1 MNNMFDIAGK
11 VAVVTGGSGVLGS
24 NIAEG
29 LLKAGAKVIIIGAH
43 QDRVDA
49 ALERLKA
56 VSQDVAGTVCN
67 VLDIESLRSVKD
79 TVLSKWGRVDFLI
92 NAAGGNIPGGTLTV
106 DQNIFD
112 MKVEDLNKVVD
123 LNLNGTVY
131 PCLVFG
137 EIMAKQQSGVIV
149 NVSSMAAYESITR
162 VPGYSMA
169 KSAVE
174 NFTRWM
180 AQEMA
185 IKFSE
190 KIRVNA
196 IAPGFFIGNQNRAIL
211 INPDG
216 SLTERSKKVIAKT
229 PMRRFGDISE
239 LNGAVQFLCSDAAS
253 FITGATLAIDGGFSA
268 FSGVRLQLQV
278 NKVLASPTFG
288 FIRTKNLVNS
298 LTCQL
303 VTKKKKTL

>member
-1 MNNMFDIAGK
+1 MSNLFDISGK
-11 VAVVTGGSGVLGS
+11 VAVITGGSGVLGS

-29 LLKAGAKVIIIGAH
+29 FLKAGVKVIIIGAH

-49 ALERLKA
+49 AVERLKKFG
-56 VSQDVAGTVCN
+56 DDIWGTVCN
-67 VLDIESLRSVKD
+67 VWDVDSLNKVKD
-79 TVLSKWGRVDFLI
+79 SVLNKWGTIDFLV
-92 NAAGGNIPGGTLTV
+92 NAAGGNIPGGTLTP

-112 MKVEDLNKVVD
+112 MKVEDMNKVLD

-137 EIMAKQQSGVIV
+137 EIMAKNGKGAIV
-149 NVSSMAAYESITR
+149 NVSSMTAYEAITR

-174 NFTRWM
+174 NFTHWM

-216 SLTERSKKVIAKT
+216 SLTDRSKKVIAKT

-253 FITGATLAIDGGFSA
+253 FVTGAVLPVDGGFSS
-268 FSGVRLQLQV
+268 FSGV
-278 NKVLASPTFG
+278 
-288 FIRTKNLVNS
+288 
-298 LTCQL
+298 
-303 VTKKKKTL
+303 

>member
-1 MNNMFDIAGK
+1 MNEIFSIAGK

-29 LLKAGAKVIIIGAH
+29 FLRAGAKVIIIGAH
-43 QDRVDA
+43 KDRVDA
-49 ALERLKA
+49 AVERLK
-56 VSQDVAGTVCN
+56 QTGGEIRGTVCN
-67 VLDIESLRSVKD
+67 VLDIENLNAVKD
-79 TVLSKWGRVDFLI
+79 EVLAQWGRVDILV

-112 MKVEDLNKVVD
+112 MKVEDLDKVVD

-137 EIMAKQQSGVIV
+137 EIMAKQQSGAIV

-216 SLTERSKKVIAKT
+216 SLTDRSKKVIAKT

-239 LNGAVQFLCSDAAS
+239 LKGAVQFLCSDAAS
-253 FITGATLAIDGGFSA
+253 FITGAVLAVDGGFSA
-268 FSGVRLQLQV
+268 FSGV
-278 NKVLASPTFG
+278 
-288 FIRTKNLVNS
+288 
-298 LTCQL
+298 
-303 VTKKKKTL
+303 

>member
-1 MNNMFDIAGK
+1 MNDMFDISGK
-11 VAVVTGGSGVLGS
+11 VALVTGGSGVLGS

-29 LLKAGAKVIIIGAH
+29 FLRAGAKVIIIGAH
-43 QDRVDA
+43 QERVDK
-49 ALERLKA
+49 ALEHLKTISDS
-56 VSQDVAGTVCN
+56 VWGVACN
-67 VLDIESLRSVKD
+67 VLDMESLQAVKD
-79 TVLSKWGRVDFLI
+79 KILAQWGRIDILV

-112 MKVEDLNKVVD
+112 MKVADLNKVVD
-123 LNLNGTVY
+123 LNLYGSVY

-137 EIMAKQQSGVIV
+137 EIMAKQQSGSIV

-174 NFTRWM
+174 NFTRWL

-216 SLTERSKKVIAKT
+216 SL
-229 PMRRFGDISE
+229 
-239 LNGAVQFLCSDAAS
+239 L
-253 FITGATLAIDGGFSA
+253 
-268 FSGVRLQLQV
+268 
-278 NKVLASPTFG
+278 
-288 FIRTKNLVNS
+288 S
-298 LTCQL
+298 LIHI
-303 VTKKKKTL
+303 

>member
-49 ALERLKA
+49 ALERLVDAALERLKA
-56 VSQDVAGTVCN
+56 VSENVAGTVCN

-162 VPGYSMA
+162 VPGYS
-169 KSAVE
+169 K
-174 NFTRWM
+174 
-180 AQEMA
+180 
-185 IKFSE
+185 
-190 KIRVNA
+190 
-196 IAPGFFIGNQNRAIL
+196 
-211 INPDG
+211 
-216 SLTERSKKVIAKT
+216 ER
-229 PMRRFGDISE
+229 
-239 LNGAVQFLCSDAAS
+239 C
-253 FITGATLAIDGGFSA
+253 
-268 FSGVRLQLQV
+268 
-278 NKVLASPTFG
+278 
-288 FIRTKNLVNS
+288 
-298 LTCQL
+298 
-303 VTKKKKTL
+303 

>member
-1 MNNMFDIAGK
+1 MNDMFDISGK
-11 VAVVTGGSGVLGS
+11 VALVTGGSGVLGS

-29 LLKAGAKVIIIGAH
+29 FLRAGAKVIIIGAH
-43 QDRVDA
+43 QERVDK
-49 ALERLKA
+49 ALVRLKTISDS
-56 VSQDVAGTVCN
+56 VWGVACN
-67 VLDIESLRSVKD
+67 VLDMESLQAVKD
-79 TVLSKWGRVDFLI
+79 KILAQWGRIDILV

-112 MKVEDLNKVVD
+112 MKVADLNKVVD
-123 LNLNGTVY
+123 LNLYGSVY

-137 EIMAKQQSGVIV
+137 EIMAKQQSGSIV

-174 NFTRWM
+174 NFTRWL

-216 SLTERSKKVIAKT
+216 SLTDRSKKVIAKT
-229 PMRRFGDISE
+229 PMKRFGDISE

-253 FITGATLAIDGGFSA
+253 FITGAVLPVDGGFSA
-268 FSGVRLQLQV
+268 FSGV
-278 NKVLASPTFG
+278 
-288 FIRTKNLVNS
+288 
-298 LTCQL
+298 
-303 VTKKKKTL
+303 

>member
-1 MNNMFDIAGK
+1 MNDMFDISGK
-11 VAVVTGGSGVLGS
+11 VALVTGGSGVLGS

-29 LLKAGAKVIIIGAH
+29 FLRAGAKVIIIGAH
-43 QDRVDA
+43 QERVDK
-49 ALERLKA
+49 ALEHLKTISDS
-56 VSQDVAGTVCN
+56 VWGVACN
-67 VLDIESLRSVKD
+67 VLDMESLQAVKD
-79 TVLSKWGRVDFLI
+79 KILAQWGRIDILV

-112 MKVEDLNKVVD
+112 MKVADLNKVVD
-123 LNLNGTVY
+123 LNLYGSVY

-137 EIMAKQQSGVIV
+137 EIMAKQQSGSIV

-174 NFTRWM
+174 NFTRWL

-216 SLTERSKKVIAKT
+216 SLTDRSKKVIAKT
-229 PMRRFGDISE
+229 PMKRFGDISE

-253 FITGATLAIDGGFSA
+253 FITGAVLPVDGGFSA
-268 FSGVRLQLQV
+268 FSGV
-278 NKVLASPTFG
+278 
-288 FIRTKNLVNS
+288 
-298 LTCQL
+298 
-303 VTKKKKTL
+303 

>member
-1 MNNMFDIAGK
+1 MNEMFTIANK
-11 VAVVTGGSGVLGS
+11 IAVVTGGSGVLGS
-24 NIAEG
+24 NISEG
-29 LLKAGAKVIIIGAH
+29 FLRAGAQVIIIGAH
-43 QDRVDA
+43 PERVNA
-49 ALERLKA
+49 AVERLKT
-56 VSQDVAGTVCN
+56 AGSVEGFTCN
-67 VLDIESLRSVKD
+67 VLDIDSLKAVREQI
-79 TVLSKWGRVDFLI
+79 LGRYGRIDILV
-92 NAAGGNIPGGTLTV
+92 NAAGGNIPGGTLTP

-112 MKVEDLNKVVD
+112 MQVADLDKVVD

-137 EIMAKQQSGVIV
+137 EVMARQQSGSIV

-174 NFTRWM
+174 NFTRWL

-185 IKFSE
+185 LKFSE

-216 SLTERSKKVIAKT
+216 SLTDRSKKVIAKT
-229 PMRRFGDISE
+229 PMRRFGDIAE
-239 LNGAVQFLCSDAAS
+239 LNGAVQFLCSPAAS
-253 FITGATLAIDGGFSA
+253 FITGAVLPVDGGFSA
-268 FSGVRLQLQV
+268 FSGV
-278 NKVLASPTFG
+278 
-288 FIRTKNLVNS
+288 
-298 LTCQL
+298 
-303 VTKKKKTL
+303 